1 MLLCYNER
9 PKVEGHPYTI
19 MTTVSEDEGRTWSE
33 PQCLYTAGE
42 TRADGCWEPVAL
54 QYPDG
59 EVQIFFANE
68 APYTET
74 NEQEISMISTRDPKK
89 VYTVSFR
96 ANARDGMSVP
106 CLLNDGKTVVIAIED
121 SRWNDEPGRMK
132 PVILTSSV
140 RSRWTGST
148 VSADSSRRHY
158 ALKEP
163 LPADTYLGA
172 PYIVQMP
179 TGITVLSAQ
188 LENQY
193 GVQQMMVYLGDEKA
207 GDFVNGS
214 KPFLLSRAA
223 PSMWNSLFVKDENTV
238 TAVSQ
243 TKIDGTN
250 GIWIID
256 GKSKDYRMKK
266 IALTTL
272 FAAVAFAAVAGP
284 LSGLKDVRY
293 LGDSKWREF
302 SGQYSSDGKA
312 EAKVLWTKPAL
323 DDFEMEMDVFIDG
336 PEGQRVSCFAVRLRA
351 GNTRA
356 TMSVFT
362 PMLTLQ
368 CGGRLIRNG
377 TPLRASL

>member
-1 MLLCYNER
+1 MNRVLSILLVLIAPLAAPAVDHERAHIAWDPATLRLVSEHSGYARIIRLRSGELLCGYERARQSCVKRSADNGNSWDSEVTVTDYQYGSASNTELLQLRDGRVLLCYNER

-42 TRADGCWEPVAL
+42 TWEDGCWEPVAL

-223 PSMWNSLFVKDENTV
+223 PGMWNSLFVKDENTV

-256 GKSKDYRMKK
+256 GK
-266 IALTTL
+266 IE
-272 FAAVAFAAVAGP
+272 
-284 LSGLKDVRY
+284 GL
-293 LGDSKWREF
+293 
-302 SGQYSSDGKA
+302 
-312 EAKVLWTKPAL
+312 
-323 DDFEMEMDVFIDG
+323 
-336 PEGQRVSCFAVRLRA
+336 
-351 GNTRA
+351 
-356 TMSVFT
+356 
-362 PMLTLQ
+362 
-368 CGGRLIRNG
+368 
-377 TPLRASL
+377 